1 MDERDYKAMN
11 KDKTTIGFEPRLS
24 VVDVNEL
31 KLFANWL
38 WEMDMIQ
45 LNTQI
50 PPFQDADKLALT
62 YVKTKIEPRVLLNE
76 HFSQDEQIELKLLD
90 LFGFSK
96 DGGIMAAQQLK
107 IFKFMEWFRSNY
119 R

>member
-1 MDERDYKAMN
+1 MAKSTKLKKQTKPPMGYDAV
-11 KDKTTIGFEPRLS
+11 LA

-38 WEMDMIQ
+38 WDMGMIK
-45 LNTQI
+45 LNTKM
-50 PPFQDADKLALT
+50 PPFENADKLALT
-62 YVKTKIEPRVLLNE
+62 YVKTRIEPRVLINE
-76 HFSQDEQIELKLLD
+76 HFAKDEQIELKLLD

-96 DGGIMAAQQLK
+96 DGEIMAEQQLK
-107 IFKFMEWFRSNY
+107 IFKFMEWFRTNY

>member
-1 MDERDYKAMN
+1 MKKEN
-11 KDKTTIGFEPRLS
+11 KISQTTEPAIAVEPVLA

-38 WEMDMIQ
+38 WDMDMIQ

-50 PPFQDADKLALT
+50 PPFEDADKLALI
-62 YVKTKIEPRVLLNE
+62 YVKTRIEPRVLINE
-76 HFSQDEQIELKLLD
+76 HFAKDEQIELKLLD

-107 IFKFMEWFRSNY
+107 IFKFMEWFRANY